1 MPGGNRG
8 VAPTRTTVRRLL
20 SKLEGGDREATD
32 ELVALLYRELR
43 ELAHVQRLRWQGNH
57 TVNTTALV
65 HEAYLKLVGQ
75 ERIGVE
81 SRAHFLAFAARAMR
95 HVLCNHARARGAQK
109 RGGGVR
115 MVPMDA
121 ATAIADPR
129 GPSREPSSV
138 LLALDGA
145 LERLQEAD
153 PRRAQVVECRF
164 FGGMTAEETG
174 AALGISARTVQRDWA
189 VAQAWLHRELTRSG
203 LLSGRGEGRARG
215 HAPTSG

>member
-1 MPGGNRG
+1 
-8 VAPTRTTVRRLL
+8 VRRLL
-20 SKLEGGDREATD
+20 SKLEEGDREATD

-75 ERIGVE
+75 KRIGVE

-95 HVLCNHARARGAQK
+95 HVLCNHARDRGAQK

-115 MVPMDA
+115 IVPLEAGTVM
-121 ATAIADPR
+121 ADPH
-129 GPSREPSSV
+129 GPAREPSSA
-138 LLALDGA
+138 LLALDDA
-145 LERLQEAD
+145 LKRLEEVD

-164 FGGMTAEETG
+164 FGGMTAQESA
-174 AALGISARTVQRDWA
+174 AALEISARTVQRDWA
-189 VAQAWLHRELTRSG
+189 VAQAWLHRELTRP
-203 LLSGRGEGRARG
+203 GRETEAGPAVQQGG
-215 HAPTSG
+215 